1 MIGSYWPAAPDRNP
15 HQWSKPHDCG
25 QWSNGP
31 AGPCTLSG
39 VRCHLPNPPVTY
51 PFSCKIRGR
60 AVQLRGRTAVYPG
73 NGPGYS
79 AIEPKPTRWWL
90 RPVSSAARVGEHTAV
105 TWKRL

>member
-15 HQWSKPHDCG
+15 HQWSNPHDCG

-39 VRCHLPNPPVTY
+39 VRCHLPNPTVTY

-60 AVQLRGRTAVYPG
+60 CPSGVWPG
-73 NGPGYS
+73 VRRVGLSKAEPGADAGP
-79 AIEPKPTRWWL
+79 
-90 RPVSSAARVGEHTAV
+90 AARRGGGA
-105 TWKRL
+105 LI